1 MNVQSDVAK
10 MQRYT
15 MELREQFKQ
24 NGYAIARGL
33 FSPAEAAF
41 HREHFMQLRQA
52 DHYASDLVNQW
63 DDGERDPL
71 KQYPRMF
78 NMHHWDDISRRWL
91 LDERIR
97 HCMVAMLDREPYAI
111 QTMLYFKPPGA
122 RGQALHQD
130 QYYLRARPGTS
141 IAAWMALDPTDE
153 ANGCLQ
159 IVPQTQDLPLIC
171 PEPADESE
179 SFTTIAVPLP
189 PGMQPIP
196 MRLEA
201 GDVLFFNG
209 QIIHGSFPNTTTD
222 RFRRSL
228 VGHYIEGH
236 ARQVAAFDLPVLRMD
251 GTVVEEM
258 GASPDGGECGIWIDK
273 DGRHL
278 VDVNQLYEA
287 AGLLETSVLN
297 RGER

>member
-1 MNVQSDVAK
+1 MSNLS
-10 MQRYT
+10 
-15 MELREQFKQ
+15 ELGDQFKQ
-24 NGYAIARGL
+24 NGYAIARRL
-33 FSPAEAAF
+33 FSPTASAF
-41 HREHFMQLRQA
+41 FREHYMTLREA
-52 DHYASDLVNQW
+52 DQYAGDLVNQW
-63 DDGERDPL
+63 DDGTQDPL
-71 KQYPRMF
+71 KRYPRMF
-78 NMHHWDDISRRWL
+78 NMHHWDAVSRQWL

-97 HCMVAMLDREPYAI
+97 QCMVAMLAREPYAI

-141 IAAWMALDPTDE
+141 IAAWMALDPIDE

-159 IVPQTQDLPLIC
+159 LVPNTQDLPLIC
-171 PEPADESE
+171 PVEADAAE
-179 SFTTIAVPLP
+179 SFTTITVPLP
-189 PGMQPIP
+189 PDLHPIP
-196 MRLEA
+196 MIMEP

-236 ARQVAAFDLPVLRMD
+236 AQQVAAFDFPVLRMD
-251 GTVVEEM
+251 GRVVDAM
-258 GASPDGGECGIWIDK
+258 AHSPDGGECGVWVDR

-278 VDVNQLYEA
+278 VDVNQVYGVSGA
-287 AGLLETSVLN
+287 VETLPL
-297 RGER
+297 

>member
-1 MNVQSDVAK
+1 MNHL
-10 MQRYT
+10 
-15 MELREQFKQ
+15 ELREHFKTE
-24 NGYAIARGL
+24 GYAIARGL

-41 HREHFMQLRQA
+41 YRNHYMALREARR
-52 DHYASDLVNQW
+52 YGGDLVNQW
-63 DDGERDPL
+63 DDGAQDPL
-71 KQYPRMF
+71 KRYPRMF
-78 NMHHWDDISRRWL
+78 NMHHWDEVSRQWL

-159 IVPQTQDLPLIC
+159 VAAGTQDLPLIC
-171 PEPADESE
+171 PVEADQSA

-189 PGMQPIP
+189 PGITPQPIRMEP
-196 MRLEA
+196 
-201 GDVLFFNG
+201 GDLLFFNG
-209 QIIHGSFPNTTTD
+209 QLIHGSFPNTTTD
-222 RFRRSL
+222 RFRRTL

-236 ARQVAAFDLPVLRMD
+236 AQQVAAFDHPVLRMD
-251 GTVVEEM
+251 GSVVTAME
-258 GASPDGGECGIWIDK
+258 ASPDGGECGVWVDQ
-273 DGRHL
+273 DGKHL
-278 VDVNQLYEA
+278 VDINQLYSA
-287 AGLLETSVLN
+287 AGSLETMPL
-297 RGER
+297 